1 MPRLLVVT
9 ASTRPGRK
17 GPLVAHWFE
26 GVARAHGGF
35 DIDPV
40 DLAEVGLPLYDEPE
54 HPRLRRYH
62 HDHTKAWS
70 AKVDAA
76 DAVVF
81 VTPEYNFTTPPSLV
95 NAIDYLFTEWAY
107 KPAGF
112 VTYGGVSGGMRALQ
126 TTRLLVSNLRMVPL
140 VDAVSVPFFTTFIDS
155 GTGLFT
161 PEAKVVKAATTMLDE
176 LRRWADALQTMR
188 APAAS

>member
-1 MPRLLVVT
+1 
-9 ASTRPGRK
+9 
-17 GPLVAHWFE
+17 
-26 GVARAHGGF
+26 
-35 DIDPV
+35 
-40 DLAEVGLPLYDEPE
+40 
-54 HPRLRRYH
+54 YH

-161 PEAKVVKAATTMLDE
+161 PEAKVVKAARTMLDE
-176 LRRWADALQTMR
+176 LRRWADAL
-188 APAAS
+188 